1 MGQLLQFQ
9 NLHRTKKSE
18 GSTPELF
25 ERQEEEEE
33 EEGEDNPALG
43 DNLDSGLFA
52 DPGGDVLEEFP
63 VLELQ
68 PVPLPSK
75 HTSFSFGE
83 WRRGELSDV
92 TLWRHTMTLSPASL
106 CVTSY

>member
-25 ERQEEEEE
+25 DHQEEEEE
-33 EEGEDNPALG
+33 TEDNPSDPG
-43 DNLDSGLFA
+43 NIDSGLFTESGA
-52 DPGGDVLEEFP
+52 GREGLEEFP

-68 PVPLPSK
+68 AVPLPSK
-75 HTSFSFGE
+75 QTTFSFGE
-83 WRRGELSDV
+83 WRHASS
-92 TLWRHTMTLSPASL
+92 WRHHGLSVLMSI
-106 CVTSY
+106 

>member
-1 MGQLLQFQ
+1 MSPNFNFMGQLLQFQ

-83 WRRGELSDV
+83 
-92 TLWRHTMTLSPASL
+92 
-106 CVTSY
+106 

>member
-25 ERQEEEEE
+25 DPQVEEEE
-33 EEGEDNPALG
+33 EEGEDSAP
-43 DNLDSGLFA
+43 DPSNLDNGPFGETGSDGLE
-52 DPGGDVLEEFP
+52 DQYP

-68 PVPLPSK
+68 PVPIPSK
-75 HTSFSFGE
+75 QTTFSFGE
-83 WRRGELSDV
+83 
-92 TLWRHTMTLSPASL
+92 
-106 CVTSY
+106 

>member
-25 ERQEEEEE
+25 DPQVEEEEEEE
-33 EEGEDNPALG
+33 EEGEESASDPS
-43 DNLDSGLFA
+43 NLDNGPFGEAGAGRGGLE
-52 DPGGDVLEEFP
+52 DQYP

-68 PVPLPSK
+68 PVPIPSK
-75 HTSFSFGE
+75 QTTFSFGE
-83 WRRGELSDV
+83 
-92 TLWRHTMTLSPASL
+92 
-106 CVTSY
+106 